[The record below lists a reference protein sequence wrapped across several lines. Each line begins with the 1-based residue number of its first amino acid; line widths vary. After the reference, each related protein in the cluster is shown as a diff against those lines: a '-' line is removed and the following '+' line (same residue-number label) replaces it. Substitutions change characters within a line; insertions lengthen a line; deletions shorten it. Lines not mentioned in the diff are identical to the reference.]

1 MRTEKKDH
9 RPLIRE
15 VPAAV
20 GMMSVVIESGGSL
33 DSAVREVAS
42 KGPENIGKAFSAIVH
57 DADVR
62 ACPDIRSGLRSATSA
77 LPKELAFF
85 RRSVNMLMAASE
97 MSPGPEKTRILK
109 DASDISIN
117 GLKETGEAYGASLS
131 NPCMVIFGLG
141 IMVPMILMSILPI
154 LQIGGMF
161 GESIGLGPVVVTTLV
176 AVPACVLCVTISIR
190 RKNPF
195 ATARGDMEWGPI
207 TPLIASLPLALI
219 AWNLTADIVQTF
231 VFSTVPACALTLAV
245 LHPSQKRE
253 RRRADVERFLK
264 DSVFELGNRLI
275 SGDNFENA
283 AAGALETRR
292 ETSLAADL
300 FKKEMALCRGDGRSA
315 IISALGEVSPEVT
328 DAFCEVYDASQRD
341 IREAGRLAI
350 SIGRQMQDREAVE
363 KGISNK
369 LKSVFDM
376 MTATAAVFAPM
387 VLGLSVA
394 MLRPLS
400 EISEAADLTGTSA
413 VTALYLAELCA
424 LMAFLTAAQRGGC
437 GVRNIVYRFS
447 MMLPV
452 SMAVF
457 CACMSF
463 AL

>member
-1 MRTEKKDH
+1 MKIEKKDY

-15 VPAAV
+15 GPAAV

-42 KGPENIGKAFSAIVH
+42 KGPEDIREAFSAIVH

-62 ACPDIRSGLRSATSA
+62 ACPDIRSGLRSLASG

-85 RRSVNMLMAASE
+85 RRSVHMLMAASE
-97 MSPGPEKTRILK
+97 MHAGPEKTRILK
-109 DASDISIN
+109 DASDISVN
-117 GLKETGEAYGASLS
+117 GLRETGEAYGSSLS

-161 GESIGLGPVVVTTLV
+161 GESVGLGPIIVTTLV
-176 AVPACVLCVTISIR
+176 VVPACVLCVTLSIR
-190 RKNPF
+190 GKDPF
-195 ATARGDMEWGPI
+195 AKRRRDGDWRSI
-207 TPLIASLPLALI
+207 SPLIFSLPLALI
-219 AWNLTADIVQTF
+219 GWNLTGDVVRTF
-231 VFSTVPACALTLAV
+231 VFSTVPACALAFAV
-245 LHPSQKRE
+245 LYPSQKRE
-253 RRRADVERFLK
+253 RARADVERFLK
-264 DSVFELGNRLI
+264 DSIFELGNRLI

-283 AAGALETRR
+283 AAGALETRS
-292 ETSLAADL
+292 ETSHVADV
-300 FKKEMALCRGDGRSA
+300 FRKEIALSRGDERSA
-315 IISALGEVSPEVT
+315 IFSALGNVSPEAAE
-328 DAFCEVYDASQRD
+328 AFCEVYDASQRD

-350 SIGRQMQDREAVE
+350 SIGRQMQDREAVY
-363 KGISNK
+363 KSISNK
-369 LKSVFDM
+369 LRSVFDM

-394 MLRPLS
+394 MLKPLS
-400 EISEAADLTGTSA
+400 EISEAADMTGTSA
-413 VTALYLAELCA
+413 VIALYLAELCA
-424 LMAFLTAAQRGGC
+424 LMAFLTAAHKGGC

-452 SMAVF
+452 SMVVF
-457 CACMSF
+457 CTCMSF